1 MLDQNERGRLLELA
15 RDSIA
20 RGLYRPDPQP
30 LPQAEW
36 PSRLLAPTAAFVTL
50 KLRGELRGC
59 RGTTEARHPLAGE
72 VWRSAWLSAFADPR
86 FAPVAAEEVAS
97 LAVAIS
103 VLTTLEPIACADE
116 AGLIDALVPGLD
128 GLVLRCGTSQ
138 ATFLPAVWQSL
149 TEPREFVRQL
159 RRKAGL
165 HGSQW
170 PAELAAYRYRTE
182 TFDSAEGAALAA

>member
-1 MLDQNERGRLLELA
+1 MLEQNERCRLLELA
-15 RDSIA
+15 RESIA
-20 RGLYRPDPQP
+20 RGLHRPQP
-30 LPQAEW
+30 EPLPKGEW

-50 KLRGELRGC
+50 QLRGELRGC
-59 RGTTEARHPLAGE
+59 RGTTEPRRPLAGE

-86 FAPVAAEEVAS
+86 FVPVAAEEVAS

-103 VLTTLEPIACADE
+103 VLTALEPIECADE
-116 AGLIDALVPGLD
+116 AGLIESLVPGVD

-165 HGSQW
+165 YGSQW
-170 PAELAAYRYRTE
+170 PAGMAAFRYRAE
-182 TFDSAEGAALAA
+182 TFGSGAGAALAA

>member
-20 RGLYRPDPQP
+20 HGLYRPDPQP
-30 LPQAEW
+30 LPQGEW
-36 PSRLLAPTAAFVTL
+36 SSRLLAPTAAFVTL

-59 RGTTEARHPLAGE
+59 RGTTEPRHPLAGE

-103 VLTTLEPIACADE
+103 VLTALEPIACDDE
-116 AGLIDALVPGLD
+116 TGLIDSLVPGVD

-165 HGSQW
+165 FGSQW
-170 PAELAAYRYRTE
+170 PAEMAAYRYRTE
-182 TFDSAEGAALAA
+182 TFDCGEGAALAA